1 MLVKVIVFAMVLVI
15 SLGGTL
21 AFGSNIT
28 LVTSYAVIDK
38 AGEPVLVVTVENRGD
53 EPAHAV
59 QSEITVDDAVRIGP
73 PVRML
78 RVDEKTTGEY
88 PLAGVLETPG
98 RYPVVV
104 RILYED
110 ANGYRFSAL
119 TVGVYDHRSS
129 IAPAVSI
136 TGRATEI
143 PLDGTGRLEFVL
155 RNEGLDALEI
165 DTMLYLPNE
174 LSVTD
179 EHARIDL
186 GPRQDRVIGYR
197 LENFAALAN
206 SSYSVSL
213 IGRYRQA
220 GSPIGVVGSA
230 VVRISA
236 DAGSAARPIWIW
248 VILGGLL
255 PGVILFLRLN
265 KFRSASRRGQR

>member
-1 MLVKVIVFAMVLVI
+1 MALVI
-15 SLGGTL
+15 LQSGRCAIGSYITL
-21 AFGSNIT
+21 ATGYS
-28 LVTSYAVIDK
+28 VIDE
-38 AGEPVLVVTVENRGD
+38 AGEPVLVVTAENRGD
-53 EPAHAV
+53 EPAYAV
-59 QSEITVDDAVRIGP
+59 QSEIIVDDAVRVGQ
-73 PVRML
+73 PVRVL
-78 RVDEKTTGEY
+78 GANEKTAGQF

-104 RILYED
+104 RTFYED
-110 ANGYRFSAL
+110 ANGYRFTAL
-119 TVGVYDHRSS
+119 TVGVYNHRSG
-129 IAPAVSI
+129 ITPAVSI

-165 DTMLYLPNE
+165 DTMLYLPDE

-186 GPRQDRVIGYR
+186 APRQDRVIAYR

-206 SSYSVSL
+206 SSYPVSL

-236 DAGSAARPIWIW
+236 DAGSAARPLWIW

-255 PGVILFLRLN
+255 PGVMLLAWLQRTRLAV
-265 KFRSASRRGQR
+265 RDGQR